1 MSKSDASGSPIVGAA
16 IKLMDPKALIETT
29 GVERRMRFRLL
40 VLALA
45 QAGYGRARVVCGHR
59 SLDGQMVLYG
69 YGRTA
74 RECVEAGVP
83 NKYARPGRGRVTW
96 VKPSESM
103 HVRGRAIDIDF
114 SMYAVVT
121 WSAIGVIADML
132 GLMWGGNWKVR
143 DYGHF
148 EI

>member
-1 MSKSDASGSPIVGAA
+1 MSKSEVSGSPMVGAA
-16 IKLMDPKALIETT
+16 IKLMDPKALIEST
-29 GVERRMRFRLL
+29 GVEHRVTFRLL
-40 VLALA
+40 VLGLA
-45 QAGYGRARVVCGHR
+45 QAGYGRVRVVCGRR
-59 SLDGQMVLYG
+59 SLDEQMVLYG

-74 RECVEAGVP
+74 AECAKACVP
-83 NKYARPGRGRVTW
+83 SKYARPGRDRVTW

-114 SMYAVVT
+114 SMYGVVT
-121 WSAIGVIADML
+121 WSVVGVIADEL
-132 GLMWGGNWKVR
+132 GLTWGGNWKVR

>member
-1 MSKSDASGSPIVGAA
+1 MRKSEVSGSPMVGAA
-16 IKLMDPKALIETT
+16 IKLMDPKAMIQTT
-29 GVERRMRFRLL
+29 GVEHGWTFSLL
-40 VLALA
+40 VLGLAL
-45 QAGYGRARVVCGHR
+45 AGYGRVRVVCGRR
-59 SLDGQMVLYG
+59 SLEGQMVLYG

-74 RECVEAGVP
+74 AECVKAGVA
-83 NKYARPGRGRVTW
+83 NKYARPGRDRVTW

-114 SMYAVVT
+114 SMYGVVT
-121 WSAIGVIADML
+121 WSVVGVIADEL
-132 GLMWGGNWKVR
+132 GLTWGGNWKVR

>member
-1 MSKSDASGSPIVGAA
+1 MSKSEVSGSPIVGAA

-29 GVERRMRFRLL
+29 GAENRMRFRLL
-40 VLALA
+40 VLGLA

-59 SLDGQMVLYG
+59 SLDGQRVLYG

-74 RECVEAGVP
+74 AECVEAGVP
-83 NKYARPGRGRVTW
+83 NKYARPGRDRVTW
-96 VKPSESM
+96 IKPSESR
-103 HVRGRAIDIDF
+103 HVLGRAIDIDF
-114 SMYAVVT
+114 SMYAVVSQT
-121 WSAIGVIADML
+121 LIGVIADVL
-132 GLMWGGNWKVR
+132 GLTWGGNWKVR